1 MNAETLVQ
9 NLSDAIFV
17 VIFVAVA
24 RKAIERPS
32 RTNIDVTLF
41 FGAIASIVAESLVL
55 KATDQPTNGVLN
67 VVVETFLMAL
77 PYLLMRL
84 LDDFGGVPRLV
95 MRVTELGLGLSVVA
109 IGVWASSTLP
119 LPIVIVLVLYF
130 ALASGYF
137 VSRIRWTSSLT
148 GSVSRWRSR
157 AIGVGAAGLGLIIVL
172 AGVSDALPASSRW
185 AINAASAV
193 GALLCGIAFYIGFA
207 PPSWLRR
214 AWQEP
219 ELRAFLGRAA
229 SLPRMPNT
237 RQIVRELESGVTAS
251 LGTGTALIGLWDQST
266 GELQFQ
272 SGSPPEVVAIA
283 SAFARRAFE
292 TQQTAFVTDARKA
305 NPNDAELYEQQ
316 AINSVLSVPIT
327 AGKARLGILVVCARR
342 APLFAEDDITLTELL
357 ADQAAVILE
366 SRALIDEAARMQA
379 REEVVRLKDDFLSA
393 AAHDLKTPLTALIAQ
408 AQLLERRAQRF
419 PDRPV
424 DVGGVQRL
432 VGDAQRLRRLVT
444 ELLDVSRVEE
454 GKLIGKRQDV
464 DLVAIASAVCRR
476 YSTDR
481 HPCVLEGEGH
491 VFGRFDEVRIG
502 QLLDNLVEN
511 AVKYSPENGEVRVR
525 VWLEEQTAMMTVT
538 DQGIGIPERDLAHLF
553 DRFHRGSN
561 VDDRRFAG
569 MGLGLFICK
578 GIVEQ
583 HGGAIWATS
592 SGQGF
597 GSTFHIRLPDA
608 GRPERAH
615 LEEPLP
621 AQAAQA
627 IESAPSLGEA
637 GA

>member
-17 VIFVAVA
+17 LIFVVVA
-24 RKAIERPS
+24 RKAIGRPN

-41 FGAIASIVAESLVL
+41 FGSITAIVAESVVL
-55 KATDQPTNGVLN
+55 KAADEPANGVLN
-67 VVVETFLMAL
+67 VVVESLLMAL
-77 PYLLMRL
+77 PYFLMRL
-84 LDDFGGVPRLV
+84 LDDFGGVPRPI
-95 MRVTELGLGLSVVA
+95 MRATEAGLALSIVA
-109 IGVWASSTLP
+109 ICAWASSTLP
-119 LPIVIVLVLYF
+119 VPIVLALVLYF

-137 VSRIRWTSSLT
+137 VRQLRGTSRMT
-148 GSVSRWRSR
+148 GSVTMWRSR
-157 AIGVGAAGLGLIIVL
+157 SIAVGAAGLGLIIVL
-172 AGVSDALPASSRW
+172 AGVSDTLPVSSRW
-185 AINAASAV
+185 TINAASAV
-193 GALLCGIAFYIGFA
+193 AALLCGIAFYVGFA

-229 SLPRMPNT
+229 SLPRIPHT
-237 RQIVRELESGVTAS
+237 ATIVNELEEGVTAS
-251 LGTGTALIGLWDQST
+251 LGTGTALIGLWNEST
-266 GELQFQ
+266 GDLEFQ
-272 SGSPPEVVAIA
+272 RTAPADIVSIA
-283 SAFARRAFE
+283 SPFARRTFE
-292 TQQTAFVTDARKA
+292 TQQTVFVTDARKQ
-305 NPNDAELYEQQ
+305 NPDGAELYVQQ
-316 AINSVLSVPIT
+316 GINSVLGAPIT
-327 AGKARLGILVVCARR
+327 AGKTNLGVLVVCARR

-424 DVGGVQRL
+424 DGDGVQRL

-444 ELLDVSRVEE
+444 ELLDVGRVEE
-454 GKLIGKRQDV
+454 GKLIGKRDDV
-464 DLVAIASAVCRR
+464 DLVTVAAGVCQR

-491 VFGRFDEVRIG
+491 VFGHYDEIRIG

-525 VWLEEQTAMMTVT
+525 VWLEGQTALMTVT
-538 DQGIGIPERDLAHLF
+538 DQGIGIPERDIAHLF

-583 HGGAIWATS
+583 HGGSIWATS
-592 SGQGF
+592 SGQGG
-597 GSTFHIRLPDA
+597 GSTFHVTLPDA

-615 LEEPLP
+615 PREPIATP
-621 AQAAQA
+621 APQTVD
-627 IESAPSLGEA
+627 SASLLGEA